1 MTLSADNLG
10 EDLGEDLERL
20 DAFLMSDQLPD
31 EALMLSEVDGFLTGI
46 ALGPEAIMPS
56 EWLPVVWGGEEPVFD
71 DLDQARLVMQALM
84 NRYNEIVRRLAV
96 GELDPVFLVGPGGE
110 VIAADWAQG
119 FFMAIQLREQAW
131 DALTKSE
138 EDGHLMLPILALCC
152 TEDGE
157 ALIELPAQ
165 IEDEL
170 FKNAGEIIPE
180 CVLQIA
186 AFWKARRRNPQSRSG
201 RPKTGRN
208 DLCPCGSGRK
218 FKKCCAN

>member
-1 MTLSADNLG
+1 MTLSANN
-10 EDLGEDLERL
+10 LGEDLERL

-46 ALGPEAIMPS
+46 ALGPELITPS
-56 EWLPVVWGGEEPVFD
+56 EWLPVVWGGEEPIFD
-71 DLDQARLVMQALM
+71 DLDQARSIMQALM
-84 NRYNEIVRRLAV
+84 NRYNEILRRLAV
-96 GELDPVFLVGPGGE
+96 GELDPVFMVGPSDE

-119 FFMAIQLREQAW
+119 FFMAIQLREPVWAR
-131 DALTKSE
+131 LTSSE
-138 EDGHLMLPILALCC
+138 EDGHLLLPILALCC
-152 TEDGE
+152 DQDGE
-157 ALIELPAQ
+157 ALIELPPQ

-186 AFWKARRRNPQSRSG
+186 AFWKAQRPIPQSRSG
-201 RPKTGRN
+201 RPKAGRN